1 MKHDHRI
8 RALDRVFF
16 VAAALAVLDTLYV
29 SWRYLA
35 LHARLVTP
43 RTGFC
48 SFTTT
53 PFLRFPLGIDC
64 DPVLLS
70 PQARA
75 FYVPNATLGL
85 GFFLGCLVFYA
96 WCLRRD
102 ARTQYFGIVM
112 MVFWLS
118 LATLFTFRFYS
129 LLVHLP
135 TLCVIC
141 PWNHLL
147 TWVMNIAIVA
157 RWLRTPRPAGPLS
170 LSLAVGPIVAGVA
183 IFVVAQLL
191 WALPWVMGKMTP

>member
-1 MKHDHRI
+1 VRTT
-8 RALDRVFF
+8 DRVFF
-16 VAAALAVLDTLYV
+16 GAGALTIVDTLYV
-29 SWRYLA
+29 TWRYLL

-48 SFTTT
+48 SWTTT
-53 PFLRFPLGIDC
+53 RFLRFPLGIDC

-70 PQARA
+70 RPARA

-85 GFFLGCLVFYA
+85 GFFLGCVVFYA

-102 ARTQYFGIVM
+102 ERVQYVGVQLM
-112 MVFWLS
+112 AFWLS

-135 TLCVIC
+135 SLCPVC

-147 TWVMNIAIVA
+147 TWVMTIAIWI
-157 RWLRTPRPAGPLS
+157 RLRTTPRPAGPPARIEL
-170 LSLAVGPIVAGVA
+170 VGPCIAGVS
-183 IFVVAQLL
+183 IFVGAQML
-191 WALPWVMGKMTP
+191 WAVPWVLGKMTP